1 VKEASRFWPS
11 ASAVGLALAMLFW
24 QLQLEYGWLE
34 MATNWLFWVGSIVWG
49 YLVFLGIKRWR
60 HWWLLLTAPIVFYP
74 IGLFAVLIAAC
85 SQGNCL

>member
-1 VKEASRFWPS
+1 VKGALRIWPS
-11 ASAVGLALAMLFW
+11 VFAVGLTLAMFIW
-24 QLQLEYGWLE
+24 QFQFKDGWLH
-34 MATNWLFWVGSIVWG
+34 MATSWLFWVGAIVWG

-74 IGLFAVLIAAC
+74 IVLFTGLLAAC